1 MNVLFD
7 LYGTLIDIHT
17 DESKEKFW
25 KKLALKTKDF
35 KEYDYQELKT
45 EYLKAC
51 EYFHQFKE
59 EIEILDVF
67 EKIYNVGIEDAKKI
81 ALLFRKLSTI
91 YIRKYRGVDKLL
103 TNLKKRGCMIYLLS
117 NAQSSFTLP
126 EMEKLGLVKYFDGI
140 AISSDYGVKKP
151 NKDFYLKVLEK
162 FELAIT
168 DTWMVGNDFECD
180 IAPAK
185 ELGLKTIYI
194 ESNLSPNKL
203 AIPKIDGFNYSKIVN
218 AFKFK

>member
-59 EIEILDVF
+59 YILF
-67 EKIYNVGIEDAKKI
+67 C
-81 ALLFRKLSTI
+81 
-91 YIRKYRGVDKLL
+91 LL
-103 TNLKKRGCMIYLLS
+103 T
-117 NAQSSFTLP
+117 
-126 EMEKLGLVKYFDGI
+126 
-140 AISSDYGVKKP
+140 
-151 NKDFYLKVLEK
+151 K
-162 FELAIT
+162 F
-168 DTWMVGNDFECD
+168 
-180 IAPAK
+180 
-185 ELGLKTIYI
+185 KTIFMI
-194 ESNLSPNKL
+194 FFCFSFCVE
-203 AIPKIDGFNYSKIVN
+203 
-218 AFKFK
+218 